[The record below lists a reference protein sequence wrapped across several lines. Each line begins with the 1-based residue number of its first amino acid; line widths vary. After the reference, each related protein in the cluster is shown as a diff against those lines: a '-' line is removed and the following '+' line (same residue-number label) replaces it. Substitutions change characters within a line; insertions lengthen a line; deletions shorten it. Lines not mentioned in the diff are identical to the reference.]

1 MEQKNRNKT
10 EKKNIVAI
18 IPARGG
24 SKRLPLKNIKV
35 LAGKPLIAYT
45 LEEAL
50 KSKMLDRII
59 VSTDHDE
66 IARIS
71 RECGA
76 EVPFKRP
83 AHLAHDTT
91 HAPPI
96 IQHAVKYLEETEDY
110 IVDIIVILPP
120 TSPLRKS
127 EHIEEAIKKILET
140 DVDSVMSVC
149 EAVFPP
155 WWMVKLNESGLLE
168 PFLKSGIDYFCL
180 ESQELPKV
188 YQPNGAIY
196 VTRRD
201 VLFEQGVII
210 GKYNAPIFMDDESSL
225 DIDTLTDFKLAEL
238 IMKERKNYEK
248 DKI

>member
-1 MEQKNRNKT
+1 MFENRNKT
-10 EKKNIVAI
+10 EKKNIVGI

-24 SKRLPLKNIKV
+24 SKRLPLKNIKE
-35 LAGKPLIAYT
+35 LAGKPLITYT
-45 LEEAL
+45 IEEAL
-50 KSKMLDRII
+50 KSKTLDRII

-71 RECGA
+71 KEWGA

-83 AHLAHDTT
+83 AHLALDTT

-96 IQHAVKYLEETEDY
+96 IRHTVKYLEETEDY
-110 IVDIIVILPP
+110 VVDIVVILPP

-127 EHIEEAIKKILET
+127 EHIEEAIKKILKT

-155 WWMVKLNESGLLE
+155 WWMVKLKENGLLE
-168 PFLKSGIDYFCL
+168 PFIKSEIDYFCL

-196 VTRRD
+196 VTKSD

-210 GKYNAPIFMDDESSL
+210 GKRNAPIFMDDESSL

-238 IMKERKNYEK
+238 IMEGREKYEK
-248 DKI
+248 DKIR